1 MLVSNANR
9 IDRGINAIAATQ
21 RLNDKRMIM
30 QKWFPAICL
39 LMWFHVSLSMAAY
52 PERPIRFLVS
62 SAPGGTP
69 DTTARLFATE
79 LTKQLGQQVV
89 VDNRPGAGSML
100 GTTLM
105 AKAPPDGY
113 TMGYG
118 TIGPIAIQ
126 RSLQANML
134 YDADRELRAVA
145 QISSTPNLLAVSKS
159 LPVTTV
165 KGLIDYAKA
174 NPDKLLFAS
183 TGSGASQHLTGELF
197 KFMAGIQM
205 THVPFKAAVFAL
217 TDVMAGRVHLMFE
230 NIGSISPHVKSGK
243 LQGVAVTSS
252 KRVATFPDMPTVA
265 EAGVADF
272 ESVSWGGLV
281 VPAGTPQ
288 AIVARLNKEINI
300 AIGLPQVKEKYAVFG
315 SEPVGGTPEQFAAQ
329 IRKDVA
335 KWADVVKRA
344 GITAD

>member
-1 MLVSNANR
+1 
-9 IDRGINAIAATQ
+9 
-21 RLNDKRMIM
+21 M
-30 QKWFPAICL
+30 QKLLVVLSLPAL
-39 LMWFHVSLSMAAY
+39 LDFSTAIAAY

-69 DTTARLFATE
+69 DTTARIFATE

-100 GTTLM
+100 GTALM
-105 AKAPPDGY
+105 AKAAPDGY

-126 RSLQANML
+126 RSLQSNMP

-145 QISSTPNLLAVSKS
+145 QIAATPNLLAVSKS

-165 KGLIDYAKA
+165 KGLIEYARA
-174 NPDKLLFAS
+174 HPEKLLYAS
-183 TGSGASQHLTGELF
+183 TGSGASQHLTGEMF

-205 THVPFKAAVFAL
+205 THIPFKAATLAL
-217 TDVMAGRVHLMFE
+217 TDVIAGRVHLMFE

-243 LQGVAVTSS
+243 LQGVAVTSG
-252 KRVATFPDMPTVA
+252 KRVATFPDLPTVA
-265 EAGVADF
+265 EAGVPDF

-288 AIVARLNKEINI
+288 AIVARLNAEINTAI
-300 AIGLPQVKEKYAVFG
+300 ALPQVKQKYAVFG
-315 SEPVGGTPEQFAAQ
+315 SELVGGTPEQFAAQ

-335 KWADVVKRA
+335 KWAQVIKRA
-344 GITAD
+344 GVKAD

>member
-1 MLVSNANR
+1 MERVMQKLLVTVIVLVSLDISTA
-9 IDRGINAIAATQ
+9 
-21 RLNDKRMIM
+21 L
-30 QKWFPAICL
+30 
-39 LMWFHVSLSMAAY
+39 AAY
-52 PERPIRFLVS
+52 PERPTRFLVS

-69 DTTARLFATE
+69 DTTARIFATE

-100 GTTLM
+100 GTALM
-105 AKAPPDGY
+105 AKAAPDGY

-126 RSLQANML
+126 RSLQSSMP

-145 QISSTPNLLAVSKS
+145 QIAATPNLLAVSKS

-165 KGLIDYAKA
+165 KGLIEYARA
-174 NPDKLLFAS
+174 NPEKLLFAS
-183 TGSGASQHLTGELF
+183 TGSGASQHLTGEMF

-205 THVPFKAAVFAL
+205 THIPFKAATLAL
-217 TDVMAGRVHLMFE
+217 TDVIAGRVHLMFE

-243 LQGVAVTSS
+243 LQGVAVTSGR
-252 KRVATFPDMPTVA
+252 RVATFPDMPTVA
-265 EAGVADF
+265 ESGVPNF

-288 AIVARLNKEINI
+288 AIVARLNAEINA
-300 AIGLPQVKEKYAVFG
+300 AIVLPQVKEKYAVFG
-315 SEPVGGTPEQFAAQ
+315 SELVGGSPEQFTAQ
-329 IRKDVA
+329 IRKDVV
-335 KWADVVKRA
+335 KWADVIKRA
-344 GITAD
+344 GIKAD